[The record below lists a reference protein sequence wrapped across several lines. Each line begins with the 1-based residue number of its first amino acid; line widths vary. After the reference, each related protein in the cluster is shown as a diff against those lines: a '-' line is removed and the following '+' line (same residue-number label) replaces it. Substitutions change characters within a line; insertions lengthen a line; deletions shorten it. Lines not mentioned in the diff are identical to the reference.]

1 MARQYGKSDGLREI
15 GKTKAQLMEGYQCT
29 LVAPKSMVPIAFF
42 RLGGTMYAFS
52 PDLSRY
58 IGRTYWGDDQYVD
71 GEECT
76 RQHMSPGLASFRD
89 KGKGLGTTMYLG
101 GCLSLHYNTCTYSI
115 EGDRSAWADS
125 AWESM
130 RYHNLSTEEISS
142 VNHYFREEFDGDDL
156 VPDDDQLGEQILNNN
171 DVYDAE
177 INEVEYEGRI
187 SATVSAYGSSEVDL
201 LKEDTILESSGLVL
215 HVEDGRSFTPIPP
228 DGLAVIDWE
237 HTPYSL
243 FQDILQQQYEN
254 SVWRTPSFEAGTEE
268 YAKMVAEQLR
278 KRKKRKLAEY
288 ALTTFN
294 EMSRIPKLKGPAIR
308 VRNNPS
314 KVRKEFQKL
323 DKEWMAAYS
332 KGNWP

>member
-29 LVAPKSMVPIAFF
+29 LVAPKSMIPIAFF
-42 RLGGTMYAFS
+42 RLQATLYAFS
-52 PDLSRY
+52 PDLSRF
-58 IGRTYWGDDQYVD
+58 IGKTYWGDDQYVD

-76 RQHMSPGLASFRD
+76 RQHMSPGLVGSRD
-89 KGKGLGTTMYLG
+89 KGRGLGTTMYLG
-101 GCLSLHYNTCTYSI
+101 GCLSLRYNTCTYSM

-130 RYHNLSTEEISS
+130 RYHDLSTEEISS
-142 VNHYFREEFDGDDL
+142 VNHYFQEEFDGDDL

-177 INEVEYEGRI
+177 INEVEYEGSIYARV
-187 SATVSAYGSSEVDL
+187 AAYSTKEVDL
-201 LKEDTILESSGLVL
+201 LKEETILDSSGLVL
-215 HVEDGRSFTPIPP
+215 HDDADRDFTPIPP
-228 DGLAVIDWE
+228 DGLAVIDWT

-254 SVWRTPSFEAGTEE
+254 LDEGTAEE

-278 KRKKRKLAEY
+278 KRKKRMLAEY

-294 EMSRIPKLKGPAIR
+294 ETSRTPKLKGPAIR